1 MDNQEYNISE
11 PEETYEEELQQDE
24 FVDEQ
29 VIEEDGYAEDEGHD
43 EGNEEEVIDA
53 PEDFKVG
60 IPIYNE
66 DGSVDEAVLDQD
78 QLATYVNKGRLYDE
92 LYQQAS
98 QIYQQAQQSKELVD
112 FVARDPI
119 LSRMTFM
126 RAQGFSTE
134 DILNDIQTI
143 MQNMSTNT
151 TPADPYLD
159 ELDES
164 QKQIYL
170 QMRRQQEEESQ
181 KRQQLEQQLASL
193 QAERTVETVATHNSK
208 VFDVALSDL
217 GLDYDAKNDIPKI
230 QKAVVD
236 LYPNIDP
243 RTFKFNKQQAEAILQ
258 YAGLKRRAAKTTSK
272 IQQVTKAKAAPRVL
286 GGSKSSGT
294 NKRQVP
300 PSSIGNTVEDRRK
313 ALLNLGF

>member
-1 MDNQEYNISE
+1 MDNQEYINQE
-11 PEETYEEELQQDE
+11 QEESYEEELQQDE

-29 VIEEDGYAEDEGHD
+29 ASEEDVYSEDEGYD
-43 EGNEEEVIDA
+43 EGVEEEVIDA

-60 IPIYNE
+60 IPIYRQ
-66 DGSVDEAVLDQD
+66 DGSVEEAVFDQD
-78 QLATYVNKGRLYDE
+78 ELATYVNKGKLYDE

-98 QIYQQAQQSKELVD
+98 QIYQQSQQSKELVD

-143 MQNMSTNT
+143 MQNMSTGT
-151 TPADPYLD
+151 TQTDPYLD
-159 ELDES
+159 ELDDT
-164 QKQIYL
+164 QKQVYL
-170 QMRRQQEEESQ
+170 QMKRQQDEESA
-181 KRQQLEQQLASL
+181 KRQQLEQQLAAM

-208 VFDVALSDL
+208 VFDVALADL
-217 GLDYDAKNDIPKI
+217 GLDYDARNDIPKI
-230 QKAVVD
+230 QRAVVD

-258 YAGLKRRAAKTTSK
+258 YAGLKRRSAKTTSK

-300 PSSIGNTVEDRRK
+300 PVNIGNTVEDRRK
-313 ALLNLGF
+313 ALLNLGR

>member
-1 MDNQEYNISE
+1 MDNQEYINQE
-11 PEETYEEELQQDE
+11 QEESYEEELQQDE
-24 FVDEQ
+24 LVDEQ
-29 VIEEDGYAEDEGHD
+29 ASEEDGYAEDEGHD
-43 EGNEEEVIDA
+43 EGLEEEVVDA

-60 IPIYNE
+60 IPIYRQ
-66 DGSVDEAVLDQD
+66 DGSVEEAVLDQD
-78 QLATYVNKGRLYDE
+78 ELATYVNKGKMYDE

-98 QIYQQAQQSKELVD
+98 QIYQQSQQSKELVD

-143 MQNMSTNT
+143 MQNMSPGT
-151 TPADPYLD
+151 TQSDPYLD
-159 ELDES
+159 ELDEN
-164 QKQIYL
+164 QKQVYL
-170 QMRRQQEEESQ
+170 QMKRQQDEESA
-181 KRQQLEQQLASL
+181 KRQQLEHQLASL

-208 VFDVALSDL
+208 VFDVALADL
-217 GLDYDAKNDIPKI
+217 GLDYNAKNDIPRI
-230 QKAVVD
+230 QRAVVD

-258 YAGLKRRAAKTTSK
+258 YAGLKRRSAKTTSK
-272 IQQVTKAKAAPRVL
+272 IQQVAKAKAAPRVL

-300 PSSIGNTVEDRRK
+300 PSSIGNTIEDRRK

>member
-1 MDNQEYNISE
+1 MDNQEYINQE
-11 PEETYEEELQQDE
+11 QEESYEEELQQDE

-29 VIEEDGYAEDEGHD
+29 ASEEDGYSEDEGYD
-43 EGNEEEVIDA
+43 EGVEEEVIDA

-60 IPIYNE
+60 IPIYRQ
-66 DGSVDEAVLDQD
+66 DGSIEEAVFDQD
-78 QLATYVNKGRLYDE
+78 ELATYVNKGKLYDE

-98 QIYQQAQQSKELVD
+98 QIYQQSQQSKELVD

-151 TPADPYLD
+151 TQNDPYLD
-159 ELDES
+159 ELDDT
-164 QKQIYL
+164 QKQVYL
-170 QMRRQQEEESQ
+170 QMKRQQEEESL
-181 KRQQLEQQLASL
+181 KRQQLEQQLAAM
-193 QAERTVETVATHNSK
+193 QAERTVETVATHNSR
-208 VFDVALSDL
+208 VFDVALADL
-217 GLDYDAKNDIPKI
+217 GLDYDAKNDIPRI
-230 QKAVVD
+230 QKAVLD

-243 RTFKFNKQQAEAILQ
+243 RTFKFNKQQAEAILS
-258 YAGLKRRAAKTTSK
+258 YAGLKRRSAKTTSK

-300 PSSIGNTVEDRRK
+300 PATIGHSVEDRRK